1 MHDDNS
7 SEPISSANGLR
18 QLLSQAQLGQR
29 EAARLLDVDERAMRQ
44 WCSGKTMPPVTVR
57 RSLSL
62 KLTHTEAMQRTIDGN
77 SAIIAAIDA
86 GNLTGAGRGSG
97 ASEPDSAALMR
108 AQYVKKNEELK
119 ALLRLDA
126 AFDWRQRALV
136 AMNADSLPSGN
147 GILDDAKIAEVDAA
161 DAEFKAAQAEV
172 DRITREIRAGLR

>member
-1 MHDDNS
+1 
-7 SEPISSANGLR
+7 
-18 QLLSQAQLGQR
+18 
-29 EAARLLDVDERAMRQ
+29 
-44 WCSGKTMPPVTVR
+44 
-57 RSLSL
+57 
-62 KLTHTEAMQRTIDGN
+62 
-77 SAIIAAIDA
+77 
-86 GNLTGAGRGSG
+86 
-97 ASEPDSAALMR
+97 MR